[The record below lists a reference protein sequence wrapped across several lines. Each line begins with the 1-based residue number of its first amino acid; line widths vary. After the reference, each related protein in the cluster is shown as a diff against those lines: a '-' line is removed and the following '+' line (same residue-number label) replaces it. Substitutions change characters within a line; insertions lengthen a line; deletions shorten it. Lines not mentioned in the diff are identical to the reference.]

1 LIVKVLISLLT
12 ILAIVAAAG
21 ATGSV
26 AGPAVFR
33 LGNEV
38 LLSRYRHLIEGKRVG
53 LITSFSGVNSRG
65 ESLISIFAND
75 PRINLV
81 ALFGPE
87 HGVDGTA
94 PAGAAVKSYT
104 HPILRIPVH
113 SLYGDVRKPTAAMLR
128 DIDVLVFDIQDV
140 GARYYTY
147 ISTMN
152 YCMIAA
158 KESGIPFVVLDRP
171 NPLGGII
178 VEGPVLKDTFQSFV
192 GVDMLPMAH
201 GMTNGE
207 LARYF
212 NRLIGANLTVVPMEG
227 YTREMIFQDTGLA
240 WVQTSPNIPAVE
252 NCFSYMATGL
262 AEGTGLIQGDRF
274 RWIGGAGLNPEQFA
288 AALNAAGL
296 PGVQFM
302 PEQMGT
308 RGGARLIITDY
319 RAFNPA
325 RTGIYAMFTARQ
337 QWKFSVP
344 RSGTTPASI
353 TMFDK
358 IMGGREV
365 GNWLLADYTPEQAIA
380 AYQAELQAFR
390 AEREKYLLY
399 GFAGS
404 TAGPAIV
411 INGQVVYSD
420 VTPVI
425 QSGRTLV
432 PIRVIAENF
441 GASVDWIESQ
451 NAVVIRQGQKTIRMV
466 LGQANVTI
474 NGVSQLITDGVA
486 PAVLSGRTVVPLR
499 FVAEHLGAEVSW
511 QQSTYTAH
519 ILR

>member
-1 LIVKVLISLLT
+1 MRVLVSMLLVLIFAAVNAGLT
-12 ILAIVAAAG
+12 CHAATPAG
-21 ATGSV
+21 
-26 AGPAVFR
+26 FR

-38 LLSRYRHLIEGKRVG
+38 LLEKYRHLIEGKRLG

-65 ESLISIFAND
+65 ESLIGIFAAD

-104 HPILRIPVH
+104 HPVLGIPVH
-113 SLYGDVRKPTAAMLR
+113 SLYGEVRKPTPAMLKG
-128 DIDVLVFDIQDV
+128 IDVLVFDIQDV

-158 KESGIPFVVLDRP
+158 QEAGIPFVVLDRP
-171 NPLGGII
+171 NPLGGVI
-178 VEGPVLKDTFQSFV
+178 VEGPVLKDSFQSFV
-192 GVDMLPMAH
+192 GVDILPMAH

-212 NRLIGANLTVVPMEG
+212 NRLIGVNLHVVPMEG
-227 YTREMIFQDTGLA
+227 YTREMIFQDTGLS
-240 WVQTSPNIPAVE
+240 WVQTSPNIPAIE

-262 AEGTGLIQGDRF
+262 AEGTGLVQGDKF
-274 RWIGGAGLNPEQFA
+274 QWIGGAGLSSVQFA

-296 PGVQFM
+296 PGVAFL

-308 RGGARLIITDY
+308 RGGARLVITDY

-325 RTGIYAMFTARQ
+325 RTGIYAMFAARQ
-337 QWKFSVP
+337 QWKFTVP

-358 IMGGREV
+358 VMGGRDV

-380 AYQAELQAFR
+380 AYQDELRAFR

-404 TAGPAIV
+404 SAGPAIV
-411 INGQVVYSD
+411 INGQNVFSD
-420 VTPVI
+420 VTPLI

-441 GASVDWIESQ
+441 GASVEWIESQ
-451 NAVVIRQGQKTIRMV
+451 SAVVIRQGSKTIRMV
-466 LGQANVTI
+466 LGQASVTV
-474 NGVSQLITDGVA
+474 NGVSQIITDGVA
-486 PAVLSGRTVVPLR
+486 PTAMSGRTLVPLR
-499 FVAEHLGAEVSW
+499 FVAEHLGAQVSW
-511 QQSTYTAH
+511 HQDSFTAL
-519 ILR
+519 ISR

>member
-1 LIVKVLISLLT
+1 MRVLILLL
-12 ILAIVAAAG
+12 IIMALVAATTG
-21 ATGSV
+21 ATGSTGG
-26 AGPAVFR
+26 ADSFR

-38 LLSRYRHLIEGKRVG
+38 LLARYRHLIDGKRVG
-53 LITSFSGVNSRG
+53 LITTFSGVNSRG

-104 HPILRIPVH
+104 HPVLLIPVH
-113 SLYGDVRKPTAAMLR
+113 SLYGEVRKPTTAMLR
-128 DIDVLVFDIQDV
+128 GIDVLVFDIQDV

-158 KESGIPFVVLDRP
+158 RESGIPFVVLDRP
-171 NPLGGII
+171 NPLGGVI
-178 VEGPVLKDTFQSFV
+178 VDGPVLKDPFQSFV
-192 GVDMLPMAH
+192 GVDVLPMAH

-207 LARYF
+207 LAKYF
-212 NRLIGANLTVVPMEG
+212 NRLIGADVTVVPMEG

-240 WVQTSPNIPAVE
+240 WVQTSPNIPAIE

-262 AEGTGLIQGDRF
+262 AEGTSLIQGDKF
-274 RWIGGAGLNPEQFA
+274 LWVGGAGLNSEQFA
-288 AALNAAGL
+288 ATLNAARL
-296 PGVQFM
+296 PGVQFI
-302 PEQMGT
+302 PEQMGS

-325 RTGIYAMFTARQ
+325 RTGIYTMFTARQ

-365 GNWLLADYTPEQAIA
+365 GDWLLADYTPEQAIS
-380 AYQAELQAFR
+380 AYQHGLDAFKT
-390 AEREKYLLY
+390 ERVNYLLY

-411 INGQVVYSD
+411 IDGHIVYSD

-441 GASVDWIESQ
+441 GATVDWIESES
-451 NAVVIRQGQKTIRMV
+451 AVVISQGAKTIRMV
-466 LGQANVTI
+466 LGQTNVTV
-474 NGVSQLITDGVA
+474 NGVIQLITDGVA
-486 PAVLSGRTVVPLR
+486 PTALSGRTLVPLR
-499 FVAEHLGAEVSW
+499 FVAEHLGAEVTW

-519 ILR
+519 IRR